1 MTSVTAPRFLS
12 RLESAAAAAGYG
24 ADWVAVARKAGVSD
38 RTLRRWREGKHD
50 DPKLSTLESV
60 AAVLKTTVSSLLGEP
75 AAPPSSG
82 VTVDSEDFATLPLVA
97 EGVAAGF
104 GAVAEIPDEPRPYAF
119 RADWP
124 ALKGMAADP
133 LRFVLFRLRD
143 DADSMAPEIKPGA
156 LVLCDRSEDVRIT
169 PRNGVPYLVVTE
181 RPDHVAVKRVLPVR
195 DGEKIRALVYHS
207 TNPHYPPVSIDMKRG
222 ERIQDLVRA
231 RVVWWATTVE

>member
-1 MTSVTAPRFLS
+1 MKTWPELAPFVAQLADAKFPRRADLAALLGTTEPNVSNWLRGKRTPEFENAL
-12 RLESAAAAAGYG
+12 RLVE
-24 ADWVAVARKAGVSD
+24 AVGGQWA
-38 RTLRRWREGKHD
+38 
-50 DPKLSTLESV
+50 
-60 AAVLKTTVSSLLGEP
+60 SLLGESFTH
-75 AAPPSSG
+75 PSSG
-82 VTVDSEDFATLPLVA
+82 VTVDGKDFATLPLVA

-104 GAVAEIPDEPRPYAF
+104 GAVAEVPDEPRPYAF

-169 PRNGVPYLVVTE
+169 PRNGIPYLVVTE
-181 RPDHVAVKRVLPVR
+181 RPDHVAVKRVLPLR

-207 TNPHYPPVSIDMKRG
+207 TNPHYPPVSIDLKRG